1 MFPRKMLAIFS
12 QNKIVK
18 TQSIKNKQVYNI
30 NIKTNKNN
38 KMDQYKEPQIPKP
51 NYIIR
56 RSFYSNGGPT
66 PDPED
71 DWKKLFYK
79 IFVIPAICLNFWIY
93 RRR

>member
-1 MFPRKMLAIFS
+1 MFPRKILAIFS

-38 KMDQYKEPQIPKP
+38 KLDKYKEPKLPKP

-56 RSFYSNGGPT
+56 RTLYSNGGPT

-71 DWKKLFYK
+71 DWKKLLYK